1 MKTLIISYSFTGN
14 NGKLANKIARILDA
28 DYTVIKETKNRTL
41 FTILIDLLLNRIP
54 PIKKLEKQFELY
66 TNLIF
71 VAPIW
76 FGKIA
81 TPLRALFKELKG
93 EKINY
98 SLVTLS
104 AGADGTNPNLEQE
117 LKKWTR
123 VEPKVIINP
132 LISEILPKDPK
143 PSRRKLDAYRLSDTD
158 VDKLAKRIV
167 NELI

>member
-81 TPLRALFKELKG
+81 TPLRALFKELK
-93 EKINY
+93 IA
-98 SLVTLS
+98 L
-104 AGADGTNPNLEQE
+104 
-117 LKKWTR
+117 WR
-123 VEPKVIINP
+123 VEKLGFTIQ
-132 LISEILPKDPK
+132 LSQEDKRLCISYVQFQSMKDLSKGLMEI
-143 PSRRKLDAYRLSDTD
+143 SG
-158 VDKLAKRIV
+158 AKIEADEN
-167 NELI
+167 NECK